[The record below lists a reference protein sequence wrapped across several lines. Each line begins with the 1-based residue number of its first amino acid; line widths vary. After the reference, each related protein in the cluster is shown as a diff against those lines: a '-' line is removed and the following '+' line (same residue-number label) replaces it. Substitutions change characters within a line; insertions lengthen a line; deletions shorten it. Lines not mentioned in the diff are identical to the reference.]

1 MKMGDK
7 RWDREYLQEHVRF
20 IKHTHKRQKNN
31 KYKEVF
37 SIKHHRDKEVNYFF
51 FFFFKPETIL
61 WTDKYHALSWTWSVH
76 LGNDQKNI

>member
-51 FFFFKPETIL
+51 FFF
-61 WTDKYHALSWTWSVH
+61 
-76 LGNDQKNI
+76 